1 MRKIVAIICSLLLFV
16 SIVSGCSCSKN
27 KASLAIGDMNAIR
40 YVDIDF
46 DELDS
51 MTYNKDSF
59 VLYFHRESCGHCQDF
74 DPIINS
80 VIKKRNLI
88 IYSVDLDYVRM
99 PSNHE
104 LRVLEGTPSL
114 VVYKDG
120 EILFK
125 TDPNKNEKY
134 FTSGEGFES
143 FLDKYTYMPT
153 MYYISRSDLRRK
165 IDDDE
170 SFIIYYSDGECFDCK
185 SMYNN
190 YLRDFLDK
198 NTDTKQFYVIETRS
212 EGVRLTDGLAN
223 QEQWNE
229 FKREYGLSKAGNSIF
244 GYDVGYVP
252 TVQFYNKGELRDML
266 VYLNDIRETVSDKED
281 GTKNIRIVDSYY
293 KDNPFIGETMLNTE
307 YKNKVSS
314 FYNDKLEQFL
324 NKNLPLVD

>member
-1 MRKIVAIICSLLLFV
+1 MKKITSLMCALMLFLSII
-16 SIVSGCSCSKN
+16 SGCSCSKN
-27 KASLAIGDMNAIR
+27 KASLAIGDMNASK
-40 YVDIDF
+40 YVDINF

-51 MTYNKDSF
+51 MKANKESF
-59 VLYFHRESCGHCQDF
+59 VLYFHRETCGHCQDF

-80 VIKKRNLI
+80 VIKKRHLI

-99 PSNHE
+99 PGDHE

-125 TDPNKNEKY
+125 TDPSKNDKY

-153 MYYISRSDLRRK
+153 MYYISRSDLRNK
-165 IDDDE
+165 IDNDE
-170 SFIIYYSDGECFDCK
+170 SFIVYYSDGECFDCK
-185 SMYNN
+185 SMYDN
-190 YLRDFLDK
+190 YLKDFLK
-198 NTDTKQFYVIETRS
+198 ENTDTKKFYVIETRN
-212 EGVRLTDGLAN
+212 EGVRLIDGLVN

-229 FKREYGLSKAGNSIF
+229 FKKEFGLSKEGNSTF

-252 TVQFYNKGELRDML
+252 TLQYYKDGELSDML
-266 VYLNDIRETVSDKED
+266 VYLNDIKETVSDNED
-281 GTKNIRIVDSYY
+281 GTKNIKIVDSYY
-293 KDNPFIGETMLNTE
+293 DDNPFIGKTMLNTE
-307 YKNKVSS
+307 YKNKVKS
-314 FYNDKLEQFL
+314 FYNNKLENFL